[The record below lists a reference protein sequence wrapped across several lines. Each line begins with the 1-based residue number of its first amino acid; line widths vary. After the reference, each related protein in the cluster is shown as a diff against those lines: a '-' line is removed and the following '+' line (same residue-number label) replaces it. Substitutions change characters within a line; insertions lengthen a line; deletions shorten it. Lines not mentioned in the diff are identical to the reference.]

1 MLQYSPQSRAER
13 LIAAGRLVLA
23 VSALLALRLD
33 PTGPVK
39 DARAATLVLSIYV
52 VYAGIMVAL
61 TWLADPAP
69 NRLRLATH
77 AFDLAVFTLIMYL
90 TEGPASP
97 FFALFVFAIVTATLR
112 WGGPGTLWTALVA
125 VVLFLAMGFHAS
137 EIERD
142 PRFELNHFIVRSAYL
157 AVVAVLIGYLGVYER
172 RLRGEI
178 ARLAAWPAAVPHEG
192 AALIREALSQAAST
206 MEAPRAL
213 LVWDDPEEPWRH
225 VATWSAD
232 GLRWTREAPDMF
244 EPPVA
249 PPLQGAD
256 FLCAD
261 AAAPR
266 PRVFR
271 VAQGQSGYWAGTP
284 LHADLRARFGIRS
297 VVGLPL
303 RGEVVRGW
311 LLVLDKRG
319 ATSDD
324 LVLGEVVAR
333 QVTARMEQ
341 FRLIERLGEASE
353 TDARIGLARDL
364 HDGLLQALTAAGLQ
378 IEVARGLIATDQAAA
393 AERLRD
399 VQRLLSAEQRDLR
412 TLLRDLKPA
421 PAGTAPPETTLAGRL
436 EELCRRVERQWG
448 LRVTLETDPGLARLP
463 RDLARAVQ
471 FMVHEGLVNAA
482 RHGGAKGVDVRAEAR
497 EGRVRLLVVD
507 DGRGLPFRGRR
518 EHAAL
523 SVPGAGPVTLWSRVD
538 ALGGSLTV
546 DSSERGVRLEIVLPL
561 EPAGARH
568 AG

>member
-1 MLQYSPQSRAER
+1 MLEYSPQSRAER
-13 LIAAGRLVLA
+13 LIAAGRVVLTA
-23 VSALLALRLD
+23 SALLALWLD

-39 DARAATLVLSIYV
+39 DARAASVLLTVYV
-52 VYAGIMVAL
+52 VYAGIMAAL
-61 TWLADPAP
+61 TWLTDLAP

-77 AFDLAVFTLIMYL
+77 ALDLAVFTLVMYL
-90 TEGPASP
+90 TEGPTSP
-97 FFALFVFAIVTATLR
+97 FFALFVFAIVAATLR

-125 VVLFLAMGFHAS
+125 VVLFLAMGFHAG

-142 PRFELNHFIVRSAYL
+142 PRFELNHFIVRSVYL
-157 AVVAVLIGYLGVYER
+157 AVVGVLIGYLGAYER

-192 AALIREALSQAAST
+192 AALIRETLAQAAGT
-206 MEAPRAL
+206 MEAPRSL
-213 LVWDDPEEPWRH
+213 LLWDDPEEPWRH
-225 VATWSAD
+225 VAAWSRD
-232 GLRWTREAPDMF
+232 GLQWTREAPGMF

-249 PPLQGAD
+249 APLHGAD
-256 FLCAD
+256 FLCGD
-261 AAAPR
+261 ATAPA
-266 PRVFR
+266 PRVFQAAR
-271 VAQGQSGYWAGTP
+271 GQSSSWTGPP
-284 LHADLRARFGIRS
+284 LHADLCARFGIRS

-311 LLVLDKRG
+311 LFVLDKRWL
-319 ATSDD
+319 TSDD
-324 LVLGEVVAR
+324 LTLGEVVAR

-341 FRLIERLGEASE
+341 FRLIERLEDASE

-378 IEVARGLIATDQAAA
+378 IEVARGLIATDQMAA

-412 TLLRDLKPA
+412 TLLRDLKPV
-421 PAGTAPPETTLAGRL
+421 PAGAAPPETTLAGRL
-436 EELCRRVERQWG
+436 EELCHRVERQWG
-448 LRVTLETDPGLARLP
+448 LRVSLEADPGLARLP

-471 FMVHEGLVNAA
+471 FMVHEALVNAA
-482 RHGGAKGVDVRAEAR
+482 RHGGAKAVDVRAEAR

-518 EHAAL
+518 DHAAL
-523 SVPGAGPVTLWSRVD
+523 AAAGAGPVTLWSRVD
-538 ALGGSLTV
+538 GLGGSLTV

-561 EPAGARH
+561 VRADARH